1 MPMSRAA
8 LSALLA
14 TSLLASGCNGKLG
27 GSSKTPDLPTP
38 DRELKLDAE
47 AGLIEF
53 DNGLRLFVV
62 PDPYTRLVEFDVRH
76 HVGSRDDPEG
86 KAGIAHFVEHL
97 MFQIGA
103 DGPDSTRLMQELPR
117 HTLFFNAFTSSDV
130 THYMHLGL
138 SNELENYFKYTA
150 RRLQYDCS
158 EVPEAAFERERDVVR
173 NEHRWR
179 FGGPFGVIYNKV
191 FELAFPKGH
200 PYHSSGASDDHQLA
214 SITPQDTCDFIG
226 RYYTAGQADVVI
238 TGDVDPAEALK
249 LAKKYLEPLPK
260 RPDGKRRPVP
270 PPAIEGKTVE
280 VEAPVKKPTA
290 LVLFKMPKRFT
301 PNYLPAQACIE
312 TMAIALSFFVQRGP
326 LGVVESWNFIPIGGK
341 EAQLF
346 GVMVET
352 KEPEQLDRG
361 IDEVLD
367 AINKGFSPKLDAK
380 EYKGAYDSARQR
392 ARLQVLGSVATISDS
407 GVAYADYLEEPG
419 ERPGFYGADIAELD
433 DLTSEQAQAVGR
445 KIFARDKALVVKV
458 VPDGTEAKIERA
470 EFDYKPEEEE
480 SLGVPEDID
489 PDEAHRPIPLQDIAP
504 PEGQSLEYELDNGMR
519 VVLVQS
525 SGLPVMDVQLVV
537 AAGTSDAPDQ
547 PDLAALA
554 RRSFG
559 ADVESTESR
568 NLMDFFDKAG
578 GLFGSF
584 TTAEATTYSSR
595 GLSIYLDF
603 IIAGMAEQ
611 TVNAAY
617 RTRSLEGWKAFRKD
631 QLKKKRWQQA
641 AEANNRFY
649 EAVYGKEHPH
659 VRPQITN
666 RKQLRDLSIRDLE
679 AFRAQHYRAGN
690 SALIITGGFDMQL
703 AIAYVERFFGQPEL
717 RNRNNAWQEAYTAPA
732 ATKVPPPKPGSVR
745 VLTEIDAERVQ
756 TDVQIDYGLAEV
768 YGDDH
773 AALMVMADMLN
784 FGVGKVRMEL
794 GASYGT
800 YARLDTNRPRI
811 TIGGAIDSARAG
823 EGLAAIRAAIDE
835 LRTREDF
842 DRRFAFA
849 RRSVLQRMI
858 NAQGDPKAF
867 ANTLARGI
875 SSGRGYAY
883 FNELATKVATL
894 TPSEVEALIDRV
906 LVPERSVTMVQGPKL
921 GVDNAVTGAALTN
934 VVALPDVVH
943 DEDDS

>member
-1 MPMSRAA
+1 MPMRRLSF
-8 LSALLA
+8 SALLA
-14 TSLLASGCNGKLG
+14 ASLLVPGCGG
-27 GSSKTPDLPTP
+27 GAGSSTKTPELPTP
-38 DRELKLDAE
+38 SRELNLDSE

-62 PDPYTRLVEFDVRH
+62 PDPYTRLIEFDVRH
-76 HVGSRDDPEG
+76 HVGSRDDPTG

-117 HTLFFNAFTSSDV
+117 HTLFFNAFTSSDE
-130 THYMHLGL
+130 THYMHMGL

-150 RRLQYDCS
+150 RRLQYDCA

-191 FELAFPKGH
+191 FELAFPEGH

-214 SITPQDTCDFIG
+214 SITPQDTCDFIS
-226 RYYTAGQADVVI
+226 RYYTAGQSDVII
-238 TGDVDPAEALK
+238 TGDVNPSEALA

-260 RPDGKRRPVP
+260 RADGQRRPVP
-270 PPAIEGKTVE
+270 PPAVEGKTVE
-280 VEAPVKKPTA
+280 VKAPVKKPTA

-352 KEPEQLDRG
+352 KQPEQLDRG

-380 EYKGAYDSARQR
+380 EYRGAYDSARQR
-392 ARLQVLGSVATISDS
+392 ARLNVLGSVASITGS
-407 GVAYADYLEEPG
+407 GVAFADYLEEPG
-419 ERPGFYGADIAELD
+419 SRPGFYGADIAELD
-433 DLTSEQAQAVGR
+433 ELTSEQAQAVGR
-445 KIFARDKALVVKV
+445 KIFARDKAMVVKV
-458 VPDGTEAKIERA
+458 VPDGTEAKVERA
-470 EFDYKPEEEE
+470 AFDYKPEEEE
-480 SLGVPEDID
+480 SLGVPDDID
-489 PDEAHRPIPLQDIAP
+489 PAEAHRPIPLQDIAP
-504 PEGQSLEYELDNGMR
+504 PEGQSLEYVLDNGMR

-525 SGLPVMDVQLVV
+525 SSLPVMDVQLVI
-537 AAGTSDAPDQ
+537 AAGTTDAPEQ
-547 PDLAALA
+547 PELAALA

-559 ADVESTESR
+559 ADYESTASR

-578 GLFGSF
+578 GLFRSF
-584 TTAEATTYSSR
+584 DSASATTYTSR

-603 IIAGMAEQ
+603 IIAGLAEQ
-611 TVNAAY
+611 TVNGAY
-617 RTRSLEGWKAFRKD
+617 RTRSLEGWKAFRKER
-631 QLKKKRWQQA
+631 LKKKRWQQA
-641 AEANNRFY
+641 AEASNRFY
-649 EAVYGKEHPH
+649 EAVYGKGHPH

-666 RKQLRDLSIRDLE
+666 RKQLRDISIRDLE

-690 SALIITGGFDMQL
+690 SALIITGGFDLQL

-717 RNRNNAWQEAYTAPA
+717 RNRNNAWQEPYTEPPATAVPAPN
-732 ATKVPPPKPGSVR
+732 PGEVR
-745 VLTEIDAERVQ
+745 VLTEVDKERVQ
-756 TDVQIDYGLAEV
+756 TDVQIDFGLAEV

-773 AALMVMADMLN
+773 AALLVMAEMLN

-811 TIGGAIDSARAG
+811 SIGGAIDSARAG
-823 EGLAAIRAAIDE
+823 EGLAAIQAAIEE

-858 NAQGDPKAF
+858 NAQGDPEEF
-867 ANTLARGI
+867 ANTLARAVR
-875 SSGRGYAY
+875 SGRSYAY
-883 FNELATKVATL
+883 FRELATKVATL
-894 TPSEVEALIDRV
+894 EPAAVEATIDRV
-906 LVPERSVTMVQGPKL
+906 LQPQRSVTLVQGPKA
-921 GVDNAVTGAALTN
+921 GVDSAVAGAKLTG
-934 VVALPDVVH
+934 VVALPDVIH
-943 DEDDS
+943 DEDD